1 LEEVLSEIAFFRGES
16 YHTVHECSGEEV
28 TASCFY
34 SNFSY
39 YAELV
44 RSSCVDSISNCEWNN
59 KPFECCKYFHRM
71 ETELGICYA
80 INSMQAGF
88 VWNKCV
94 ECITALMD
102 RFTLLGNPK
111 CLIPADSTSR
121 HSSSA
126 ASDAALTNGVT
137 VNGNG
142 VGHQDSDGEHEDE
155 ELGEEARNTLDTRK
169 TLLEQNEKLV
179 DLPLEGETD
188 LQGLDNRLRTITA
201 LRTKLRI

>member
-1 LEEVLSEIAFFRGES
+1 MLYFVLQFVNLSAHTMPAMSLICGE
-16 YHTVHECSGEEV
+16 
-28 TASCFY
+28 
-34 SNFSY
+34 
-39 YAELV
+39 
-44 RSSCVDSISNCEWNN
+44 
-59 KPFECCKYFHRM
+59 
-71 ETELGICYA
+71 
-80 INSMQAGF
+80 F
-88 VWNKCV
+88 VKS
-94 ECITALMD
+94 L
-102 RFTLLGNPK
+102 
-111 CLIPADSTSR
+111 LIPADSTSR